1 MDIKNYLEFYF
12 IFNSFYMKA
21 DIIAVLL
28 DYVGYSAIDRLDEL
42 YIIDNIIIDR
52 VSEKYISGSTLSQ
65 YRRNKPI
72 GYYYITGLNESIY
85 LYGNGIIKIQYS
97 RDKDRIIYLFIDI
110 ADISVMIHYDEVEL
124 WYKDICVANSE
135 ERSII
140 CIDTIKGI
148 INSRI
153 KKMK

>member
-1 MDIKNYLEFYF
+1 
-12 IFNSFYMKA
+12 MKA

-28 DYVGYSAIDRLDEL
+28 DYVGYYAIDRLGEL

-52 VSEKYISGSTLSQ
+52 VLEKYISGLTWSQ

-72 GYYYITGLNESIY
+72 GYYYITGLNEGIY
-85 LYGNGIIKIQYS
+85 LYGNGMIKIQYS
-97 RDKDRIIYLFIDI
+97 RDLDKDRIIYLFIDI

-124 WYKDICVANSE
+124 WYKNICVANSE

-140 CIDTIKGI
+140 CIDTIKGLI
-148 INSRI
+148 DSRI
-153 KKMK
+153 KQKMK